1 MNHLPTPKILTLTIN
16 RNPMKNRKLKPF
28 VSLLAVA
35 STFICNAQ
43 VGTFQSITVDGS
55 FTDWSTVPLLHAD
68 PLDNGAAAS
77 VDYGTIYAAN
87 DASYFY
93 LRFTL
98 HGTGDPS
105 SFLNNIFIDAD
116 NNAATGFNV
125 GGGGHVGSEMLIQS
139 GSGFQEKNGGFNEGG
154 INGLDW
160 LAAPAGAGTDFE
172 MRISRNA
179 TYASDSQLV
188 FANNTFSF
196 VLEADA
202 TPNEFAPDTG
212 GLVYTFAAVPEPA
225 TLSLLGLG
233 ALFVVVKAARRRR
246 HSTGTH

>member
-1 MNHLPTPKILTLTIN
+1 
-16 RNPMKNRKLKPF
+16 MKNGKLKTSVILIATLCGF
-28 VSLLAVA
+28 I
-35 STFICNAQ
+35 STTCA
-43 VGTFQSITVDGS
+43 GTFQSIAIDGS
-55 FTDWSTVPLLHAD
+55 FTDWSSVPLLSTD
-68 PLDNGAAAS
+68 PQDSPTS
-77 VDYGTIYAAN
+77 VDYGNIYAAN

-93 LRFTL
+93 IRFTL
-98 HGTGDPS
+98 YASGDPS
-105 SFLNNIFIDAD
+105 SFLNNIFFDAD

-125 GGGGHVGSEMLIQS
+125 GGGGHVGSEMFIQS
-139 GSGFQEKNGGFNEGG
+139 GTGYQEKNGGFNEGA

-202 TPNEFAPDTG
+202 SPNEFAPNTG
-212 GLVYTFAAVPEPA
+212 GLVYTFAAVPEPS

-233 ALFVVVKAARRRR
+233 ALFAVVKTARRRR
-246 HSTGTH
+246 HSAGTC